1 MANFLDRT
9 GLEIVWARIKAKFIA
24 QPTAADVEAGNI
36 AVFTKTTSGNSTV
49 VGVADSG
56 FTIATS
62 VPSGA
67 IFTDEHTTKEGHYTP
82 SGETYTPTANNTNL
96 DWEDAVIT
104 EIAKDS
110 KGHVVSVTTTKLPA
124 NPVDPNTVT
133 SGDTLAADKIVL
145 GNGNKTLKT
154 TSYKLGAATF
164 EGTPAATTVA
174 TEAGVVAYVTGAVA
188 GLSGAMHFRGN
199 VNALPEDTTGY
210 EAGDVIIV
218 SSTHKEYVTDG
229 TSWIEL
235 GDESSYALAN
245 NVVNSWQGT
254 GDSYI
259 TVVPTSATNGA
270 VTATIQHNTVTRG
283 AYSQKGTALKVPQIT
298 TDAAGH
304 VTLIDEVNIDF
315 SSAVF
320 NGKLKLLGSEIDA
333 VATDSGF
340 SANSNSDVTIS
351 FAKTGD
357 SIDSITTS
365 GGTVTINGV
374 DSLKNPNAL
383 SVTTG
388 TFSGTAGALSNGYD
402 GSDAKTLTFDSTTAA
417 APANFQTPGRI
428 QFTVTTDGHIKGE
441 YLLPSNAF
449 EDTYVTSF
457 FATGGDGTGTQGDTV
472 LVTLGRNQGSV
483 PGYIPAATSAASG
496 VMTSSQVTKLEGI
509 DAGATADGALTE
521 SEIIAACPY

>member
-9 GLEIVWARIKAKFIA
+9 GLEIVWGRIKAKFIA
-24 QPTAADVEAGNI
+24 QPAANSVTADHVATFTVTGTGN
-36 AVFTKTTSGNSTV
+36 NTV
-49 VGVADSG
+49 IGVQDSG
-56 FTIATS
+56 YTIATS
-62 VPSGA
+62 VPASA
-67 IFTDEHTTKEGHYTP
+67 VFTDEHTTKDGHYTP
-82 SGETYTPTANNTNL
+82 TGETYTPTANNTNL

-104 EIAKDS
+104 GIAKDS
-110 KGHVVSVTTTKLPA
+110 KGHVTGVTTTKLPA

-133 SGDTLAADKIVL
+133 TSDTLAADKIVL

-154 TSYKLGAATF
+154 TTYKLGAATF

-174 TEAGVVAYVTGAVA
+174 TEAGVVAYVTGAVS

-210 EAGDVIIV
+210 ESGDVIIV

-259 TVVPTSATNGA
+259 TIVPTSATNGA
-270 VTATIQHNTVTRG
+270 VTATISHNTVTNG
-283 AYSQKGTALKVPQIT
+283 AYSQKGTSVKVPQIT

-304 VTLIDEVNIDF
+304 VTLIDELPIDF
-315 SSAVF
+315 STAVF
-320 NGKLKLLGSEIDA
+320 NGGLKLLGSESGA
-333 VATDSGF
+333 VATDTGF
-340 SANSNSDVTIS
+340 SANTNSDATIT

-357 SIDSITTS
+357 SITSITTS

-374 DSLKNPNAL
+374 NSLKNPNAL
-383 SVTTG
+383 NVTTG
-388 TFSGTAGALSNGYD
+388 TFSGTAGALANGYD

-449 EDTYVTSF
+449 EDTYVNSF
-457 FATGGDGTGTQGDTV
+457 VAAGGDGTGTQGDTV
-472 LVTLGRNQGSV
+472 LVTLGRNQGTV
-483 PGYIPAATSAASG
+483 YGNIPAATSSASG
-496 VMTSSQVTKLEGI
+496 VMTSGQVTKLEGI
-509 DAGATADGALTE
+509 DANATADGALTE
-521 SEIIAACPY
+521 QEILAACV